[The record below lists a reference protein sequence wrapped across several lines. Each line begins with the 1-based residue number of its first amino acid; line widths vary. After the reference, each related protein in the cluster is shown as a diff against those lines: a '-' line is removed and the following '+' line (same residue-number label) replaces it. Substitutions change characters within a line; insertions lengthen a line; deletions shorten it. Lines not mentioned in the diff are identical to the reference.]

1 MNNLQREGKGDSLES
16 ECVNEREKEGK
27 LLLLESE
34 YKNVK
39 LWD

>member
-27 LLLLESE
+27 RLLLELE
-34 YKNVK
+34 YESV
-39 LWD
+39 